1 MNKLNKIVLALFVG
15 LFASV
20 TAVAQVTT
28 FQEGNLYY
36 KITDTVNHKVS
47 VVPEN
52 ATSPYYTTSPSGDI
66 VIPTTV
72 AHNSVN
78 YTVESI
84 ADHAFDGCTGIT
96 SIKLSATTPYVVNAN
111 VFEGVTLS
119 GIKLIV
125 PQAAK
130 AAYKA
135 AAVWSDFKV
144 VGDGQHVIT
153 ITPAVNGTLTVSNA
167 GANVPTGT
175 SVDDETVL
183 TVNATANPDYQVDSI
198 KVGNQVVAN
207 NGTFT
212 ATEDVTVEAFISKV
226 KYAITI
232 TAPTNGT
239 LVVLNGTDTVH
250 DNDMIEHGTVLTVNA
265 TGNEGYEVDELK
277 ANGNDIVGG
286 SVNVTAATTI
296 TATFKKKT
304 YAITITP
311 AVNGTLVVLNGTDTV
326 HNSDMIAHGTI
337 LTATAT
343 ANAGYRVDS
352 IKAGT
357 KKVAAD
363 GTFTVTEAVTVEAV
377 ISQIPTYA
385 INFANP
391 ANGTLEVKNGI
402 VPITSGDPIAEGTVL
417 TVSATADQGYR
428 LDSIKVG
435 NAKVANNST
444 FTVTEAVTVEAFI
457 SQIPSFVITINQP
470 ANGTLEVKEGS
481 NVIVSG
487 SPVLEGTTLTVS
499 ATANTGYR
507 LDSIKVGNV
516 KVANNG
522 TFTVTEAVTVEAF
535 ISQIPAVT
543 KFKVSYDANME
554 GGVIKV
560 VSGSDVIASGDS
572 VAQGTIINISVSTK
586 PGYTVKS
593 LKVNGVDVSTN
604 GYSHTVNADVLIEA
618 EFPSMTDIENVSATA
633 TKVYPNPVV
642 DILNVETQEDVIYI
656 RVYNMYGVEVARIAN
671 ANAIDLA
678 SLAAGNY
685 LVRVQTAT
693 GVSTHRIVKK

>member
-15 LFASV
+15 LLASI
-20 TAVAQVTT
+20 TAVAQSDFNTGGL
-28 FQEGNLYY
+28 FY
-36 KITDTVNHKVS
+36 KITDAVNHKVS

-96 SIKLSATTPYVVNAN
+96 SIKLSAVTPYVINAN

-135 AAVWSDFKV
+135 AAVWNGFKV
-144 VGDGQHVIT
+144 VGDAQHIIT
-153 ITPAVNGTLTVSNA
+153 FTQPANGTLLVTNNST
-167 GANVPTGT
+167 NVLTGT
-175 SVDDETVL
+175 PVDDETVI
-183 TVNATANPDYQVDSI
+183 TINATADTDYQVDSI
-198 KVGNQVVAN
+198 KAGDQVVAN
-207 NGTFT
+207 GGTFT
-212 ATEDVTVEAFISKV
+212 VTDAVTITAFVSKV

-239 LVVLNGTDTVH
+239 LVVLNGTDTVR
-250 DNDMIEHGTVLTVNA
+250 NGDMIAHGTVLTVTA
-265 TGNEGYEVDELK
+265 TGNEGYEVDQLK

-304 YAITITP
+304 YAIAITP
-311 AVNGTLVVLNGTDTV
+311 AVNGTLEVKNGAAVLTGGEL
-326 HNSDMIAHGTI
+326 IEHGTV

-343 ANAGYRVDS
+343 ANSGYRVDS
-352 IKAGT
+352 IMAGT

-363 GTFTVTEAVTVEAV
+363 GTFTVTEAVTVTAI
-377 ISQIPTYA
+377 ISQIPKHA
-385 INFANP
+385 ITFANP

-402 VPITSGDPIAEGTVL
+402 APITSGDQIEEGTVL
-417 TVSATADQGYR
+417 TVSATVDQGYR
-428 LDSIKVG
+428 LDSIKAGDV
-435 NAKVANNST
+435 KVTNGGT
-444 FTVTEAVTVEAFI
+444 FTVTKATVVTAFV

-481 NVIVSG
+481 NVIATG
-487 SPVLEGTTLTVS
+487 SPVAEGTVLTVS
-499 ATANTGYR
+499 ATANTGYK
-507 LDSIKVGNV
+507 LDSIKVGNA
-516 KVANNG
+516 KVVNGG

-535 ISQIPAVT
+535 ISQIPPVT
-543 KFKVSYDANME
+543 KFKVSYNPSMQGGQIRVINGIKRVAN
-554 GGVIKV
+554 
-560 VSGSDVIASGDS
+560 GDS
-572 VAQGTIINISVSTK
+572 VAQGTVLNISVTTN

-593 LKVNGVDVSTN
+593 LKVNGASVSTS
-604 GYSHTVNADVLIEA
+604 GYTHTVNADVLIEA
-618 EFPSMTDIENVSATA
+618 EFSSMTDIENVSATA

-642 DILNVETQEDVIYI
+642 DRLNVETEEDVLYI

-671 ANAIDLA
+671 ANAIDLT

>member
-15 LFASV
+15 LLASV
-20 TAVAQVTT
+20 TAVAQSDFNTGGL
-28 FQEGNLYY
+28 FY
-36 KITDTVNHKVS
+36 KITDAVNHKVS

-52 ATSPYYTTSPSGDI
+52 AASPYYTTSPSGDI
-66 VIPTTV
+66 VIPNTV
-72 AHNSVN
+72 VN
-78 YTVESI
+78 GTDTYTVESI

-96 SIKLSATTPYVVNAN
+96 SIKLSAATPYVINAN

-135 AAVWSDFKV
+135 AAVWNGFKV
-144 VGDGQHVIT
+144 VGDAQHIIT
-153 ITPAVNGTLTVSNA
+153 FTQPANGTLLVTNNST
-167 GANVPTGT
+167 NVLTGT
-175 SVDDETVL
+175 PVDDETVI
-183 TVNATANPDYQVDSI
+183 TINATADTDYQVDSI
-198 KVGNQVVAN
+198 KAGDQVVAN
-207 NGTFT
+207 GGTFT
-212 ATEDVTVEAFISKV
+212 VTDAVTITAFVSKV

-239 LVVLNGTDTVH
+239 LVVLNGTDTVR
-250 DNDMIEHGTVLTVNA
+250 NGDMIAHGTVLTVTA
-265 TGNEGYEVDELK
+265 TGNEGYEVDQLK

-304 YAITITP
+304 YAIAITP
-311 AVNGTLVVLNGTDTV
+311 AVNGTLEVKNGAAVLTGGEL
-326 HNSDMIAHGTI
+326 IEHGTV

-343 ANAGYRVDS
+343 ANSGYRVDS
-352 IKAGT
+352 IMAGT

-363 GTFTVTEAVTVEAV
+363 GTFTVTEAVTVTAI
-377 ISQIPTYA
+377 ISQIPKHA
-385 INFANP
+385 ITFANP

-402 VPITSGDPIAEGTVL
+402 APITSGDQIEEGTVL
-417 TVSATADQGYR
+417 TVSATVDQGYR
-428 LDSIKVG
+428 LDSIKAGDV
-435 NAKVANNST
+435 KVTNGGT
-444 FTVTEAVTVEAFI
+444 FTVTKATVVTAFV

-481 NVIVSG
+481 NVIATG
-487 SPVLEGTTLTVS
+487 SPVAEGTVLTVS
-499 ATANTGYR
+499 ATANTGYK
-507 LDSIKVGNV
+507 LDSIKVGNA
-516 KVANNG
+516 KVVNGG

-535 ISQIPAVT
+535 ISQIPPVT
-543 KFKVSYDANME
+543 KFKVSYNPSMQGGQIRVINGIKRVAN
-554 GGVIKV
+554 
-560 VSGSDVIASGDS
+560 GDS
-572 VAQGTIINISVSTK
+572 VAQGTVLNISVTTN

-593 LKVNGVDVSTN
+593 LKVNGASVSTS

-618 EFPSMTDIENVSATA
+618 EFSSMTDIENVSATA

-642 DILNVETQEDVIYI
+642 DRLNVETEEDVLYI
-656 RVYNMYGVEVARIAN
+656 RVYNIYGVEVARIAN
-671 ANAIDLA
+671 ANAIDLT

>member
-15 LFASV
+15 LLASV
-20 TAVAQVTT
+20 TAVAQSDFNTGGL
-28 FQEGNLYY
+28 FY
-36 KITDTVNHKVS
+36 KITDAVNHKVS

-52 ATSPYYTTSPSGDI
+52 AASPYYTTSPSGDI
-66 VIPTTV
+66 VIPNTV
-72 AHNSVN
+72 INGTDT
-78 YTVESI
+78 YTVETI

-96 SIKLSATTPYVVNAN
+96 SIKLSAATPYVINAN

-135 AAVWSDFKV
+135 AAVWNGFKV
-144 VGDGQHVIT
+144 VGDAQHIIT
-153 ITPAVNGTLTVSNA
+153 FTQPANGTLLVTNNST
-167 GANVPTGT
+167 NVLTGT
-175 SVDDETVL
+175 PVDDETVI
-183 TVNATANPDYQVDSI
+183 TINATADTDYQVDSI
-198 KVGNQVVAN
+198 KAGDQVVAN
-207 NGTFT
+207 GGTFT
-212 ATEDVTVEAFISKV
+212 VTDAVTITAFVSKV

-239 LVVLNGTDTVH
+239 LVVLNGTDTVR
-250 DNDMIEHGTVLTVNA
+250 NGDMIAHGTVLTVTA
-265 TGNEGYEVDELK
+265 TGNEGYEVDQLK
-277 ANGNDIVGG
+277 ANGTDIVGG

-304 YAITITP
+304 YAIAITP
-311 AVNGTLVVLNGTDTV
+311 AVNGTLEVKNGATVLTGGEL
-326 HNSDMIAHGTI
+326 IEHGTV

-343 ANAGYRVDS
+343 ANSGYRVDS
-352 IKAGT
+352 IMAGT

-363 GTFTVTEAVTVEAV
+363 GTFTVTEAVTVTAI
-377 ISQIPTYA
+377 ISQIPKHA
-385 INFANP
+385 ITFANP

-402 VPITSGDPIAEGTVL
+402 APITSGDQIEEGTTL

-428 LDSIKVG
+428 VDSIKAGDV
-435 NAKVANNST
+435 KVTNGGT
-444 FTVTEAVTVEAFI
+444 FTVTKATVVTAFV

-481 NVIVSG
+481 NVIATG
-487 SPVLEGTTLTVS
+487 SPVLEGTVLTVS
-499 ATANTGYR
+499 ATANTGYK
-507 LDSIKVGNV
+507 LDSIKVGSV
-516 KVANNG
+516 KIANNG

-535 ISQIPAVT
+535 ISQIPPVT
-543 KFKVSYDANME
+543 KFKVSYNPSMQGGQIRVINGIKRVAN
-554 GGVIKV
+554 
-560 VSGSDVIASGDS
+560 GDS
-572 VAQGTIINISVSTK
+572 VAQGTVLNISVTTN

-593 LKVNGVDVSTN
+593 LKVNGASVSTS
-604 GYSHTVNADVLIEA
+604 GYTHTVNADVLIEA
-618 EFPSMTDIENVSATA
+618 EFSSMTDIENVSATA

-642 DILNVETQEDVIYI
+642 DRLNVETEEDVLYI

>member
-15 LFASV
+15 LLASV
-20 TAVAQVTT
+20 TAVAQSDFNTGGL
-28 FQEGNLYY
+28 FY
-36 KITDTVNHKVS
+36 KITDAVNHKVS

-96 SIKLSATTPYVVNAN
+96 SIKLSAVTPYVVNAN

-144 VGDGQHVIT
+144 VGDAQHIIT
-153 ITPAVNGTLTVSNA
+153 FTQPANGTLLVTNNST
-167 GANVPTGT
+167 NVLTGT
-175 SVDDETVL
+175 PVDDETVI
-183 TVNATANPDYQVDSI
+183 TINATANPDYQVDSI
-198 KVGNQVVAN
+198 KVGNVKVAN

-212 ATEDVTVEAFISKV
+212 VTEAVTVEAFISKV

-250 DNDMIEHGTVLTVNA
+250 DNDMIEHGTVLTVTA
-265 TGNEGYEVDELK
+265 TGDEGYEVDELK

-311 AVNGTLVVLNGTDTV
+311 AINGTLVVLNGTDTV
-326 HNSDMIAHGTI
+326 HNSDMIAHGTV

-343 ANAGYRVDS
+343 ANTGYRVDS

-357 KKVAAD
+357 KKVATD
-363 GTFTVTEAVTVEAV
+363 
-377 ISQIPTYA
+377 
-385 INFANP
+385 
-391 ANGTLEVKNGI
+391 
-402 VPITSGDPIAEGTVL
+402 
-417 TVSATADQGYR
+417 
-428 LDSIKVG
+428 
-435 NAKVANNST
+435 
-444 FTVTEAVTVEAFI
+444 
-457 SQIPSFVITINQP
+457 
-470 ANGTLEVKEGS
+470 
-481 NVIVSG
+481 
-487 SPVLEGTTLTVS
+487 
-499 ATANTGYR
+499 
-507 LDSIKVGNV
+507 
-516 KVANNG
+516 G

-535 ISQIPAVT
+535 ISQIPPVT
-543 KFKVSYDANME
+543 KFKVSYNPSMQGGQIRVINGIKRVAN
-554 GGVIKV
+554 
-560 VSGSDVIASGDS
+560 GDS
-572 VAQGTIINISVSTK
+572 VAQGTVLNISVTIN

-593 LKVNGVDVSTN
+593 LKVNGVSVSTS

-618 EFPSMTDIENVSATA
+618 EFSSMTDIENVSATA

-642 DILNVETQEDVIYI
+642 DRLNVETEEDVLYI

-671 ANAIDLA
+671 ANAIDLT

>member
-96 SIKLSATTPYVVNAN
+96 SIKLSAATPYVVNAN
-111 VFEGVTLS
+111 VFEGLTLS

-153 ITPAVNGTLTVSNA
+153 ITPAVNGTLTVTNA
-167 GANVPTGT
+167 GVNVPTGT
-175 SVDDETVL
+175 PLDDETVL

-198 KVGNQVVAN
+198 KVGNVKVAN

-212 ATEDVTVEAFISKV
+212 VTEAVTVEAFISKV

-250 DNDMIEHGTVLTVNA
+250 DNDIIEHGTVLTVNA
-265 TGNEGYEVDELK
+265 TGNEGYEVDQLK

-326 HNSDMIAHGTI
+326 HNSDMIAHGTV

-343 ANAGYRVDS
+343 ANTGYRVDS

-357 KKVAAD
+357 KKVATD
-363 GTFTVTEAVTVEAV
+363 GTFTVTEAVTVEAFV
-377 ISQIPTYA
+377 
-385 INFANP
+385 
-391 ANGTLEVKNGI
+391 
-402 VPITSGDPIAEGTVL
+402 
-417 TVSATADQGYR
+417 
-428 LDSIKVG
+428 
-435 NAKVANNST
+435 
-444 FTVTEAVTVEAFI
+444 

-481 NVIVSG
+481 NVIATG
-487 SPVLEGTTLTVS
+487 SPVLEGTVLTVS

-507 LDSIKVGNV
+507 LDSIKVGNA

-535 ISQIPAVT
+535 ISQIPPVT

-572 VAQGTIINISVSTK
+572 VAQGTIINISVSTN

-618 EFPSMTDIENVSATA
+618 EFPSMTDIENVSAMA

-656 RVYNMYGVEVARIAN
+656 RVYNMYGVEVALIAN

>member
-15 LFASV
+15 LLASV
-20 TAVAQVTT
+20 TAVAQSDFNTGGL
-28 FQEGNLYY
+28 FY
-36 KITDTVNHKVS
+36 KITDAVNHKVS

-52 ATSPYYTTSPSGDI
+52 AASPYYTTSPSGDI
-66 VIPTTV
+66 VIPNTV
-72 AHNSVN
+72 VN
-78 YTVESI
+78 GTDTYTVESI

-96 SIKLSATTPYVVNAN
+96 SIKLSAATPYVINAN

-135 AAVWSDFKV
+135 AAVWNGFKV
-144 VGDGQHVIT
+144 VGDAQHIIT
-153 ITPAVNGTLTVSNA
+153 FTQPANGTLLVTNN
-167 GANVPTGT
+167 GTNVPTGT
-175 SVDDETVL
+175 PVDDETVI
-183 TVNATANPDYQVDSI
+183 TINATADTDYQVDSI
-198 KVGNQVVAN
+198 KAGDQVVAN
-207 NGTFT
+207 GGTFT
-212 ATEDVTVEAFISKV
+212 VTDAVTITAFVSKV

-239 LVVLNGTDTVH
+239 LVVLNGTDTVR
-250 DNDMIEHGTVLTVNA
+250 NGDMIAHGTVLTVTA
-265 TGNEGYEVDELK
+265 TGNEGYEVDQLK
-277 ANGNDIVGG
+277 ANGTDIVGG

-304 YAITITP
+304 YAIAITP
-311 AVNGTLVVLNGTDTV
+311 AVNGTLEVKNGATVLTGGEL
-326 HNSDMIAHGTI
+326 IEHGTV

-343 ANAGYRVDS
+343 ANSGYRVDS
-352 IKAGT
+352 IMAGT

-363 GTFTVTEAVTVEAV
+363 GTFTVTEAVTVTAI
-377 ISQIPTYA
+377 ISQIPKHA
-385 INFANP
+385 ITFANP

-402 VPITSGDPIAEGTVL
+402 APITSGDQIEEGTTL
-417 TVSATADQGYR
+417 TVSATVDQGYR
-428 LDSIKVG
+428 LDSIKAGDV
-435 NAKVANNST
+435 KVTNGGT
-444 FTVTEAVTVEAFI
+444 FTVTKATVVTAFV

-481 NVIVSG
+481 NVIATG
-487 SPVLEGTTLTVS
+487 SPVLEGTVLTVS
-499 ATANTGYR
+499 ATANTGYK
-507 LDSIKVGNV
+507 LDSIKVGNA
-516 KVANNG
+516 KVVNGG

-535 ISQIPAVT
+535 ISQIPPVT
-543 KFKVSYDANME
+543 KFKVSYNPSMQGGQIRVINGIKRVAN
-554 GGVIKV
+554 
-560 VSGSDVIASGDS
+560 GDS
-572 VAQGTIINISVSTK
+572 VAQGTVLNISVTTN

-593 LKVNGVDVSTN
+593 LKVNGASVSTS

-618 EFPSMTDIENVSATA
+618 EFSSMTDIENVSATA

-642 DILNVETQEDVIYI
+642 DRLNVETEEDVLYI

>member
-15 LFASV
+15 LLASV
-20 TAVAQVTT
+20 TAVAQSDFNTGGL
-28 FQEGNLYY
+28 FY
-36 KITDTVNHKVS
+36 KITDAVNHKVS

-52 ATSPYYTTSPSGDI
+52 ATSPYYTTAPSGNI
-66 VIPTTV
+66 VIPATV
-72 AHNSVN
+72 INGTDT
-78 YTVESI
+78 YTVETI

-96 SIKLSATTPYVVNAN
+96 SIKLSAVTPYVINAN

-135 AAVWSDFKV
+135 AAVWNGFKV
-144 VGDGQHVIT
+144 VGDAQHVIT

-167 GANVPTGT
+167 GVNVPTGT
-175 SVDDETVL
+175 PVDDETVL
-183 TVNATANPDYQVDSI
+183 TVNATAAPNYQVDSI

-212 ATEDVTVEAFISKV
+212 VTDAVTITAFVSKV

-232 TAPTNGT
+232 TAPT
-239 LVVLNGTDTVH
+239 
-250 DNDMIEHGTVLTVNA
+250 
-265 TGNEGYEVDELK
+265 
-277 ANGNDIVGG
+277 
-286 SVNVTAATTI
+286 
-296 TATFKKKT
+296 
-304 YAITITP
+304 
-311 AVNGTLVVLNGTDTV
+311 NGTLVVLNGTDTV

-352 IKAGT
+352 IK
-357 KKVAAD
+357 
-363 GTFTVTEAVTVEAV
+363 
-377 ISQIPTYA
+377 
-385 INFANP
+385 
-391 ANGTLEVKNGI
+391 
-402 VPITSGDPIAEGTVL
+402 
-417 TVSATADQGYR
+417 
-428 LDSIKVG
+428 
-435 NAKVANNST
+435 
-444 FTVTEAVTVEAFI
+444 
-457 SQIPSFVITINQP
+457 
-470 ANGTLEVKEGS
+470 
-481 NVIVSG
+481 
-487 SPVLEGTTLTVS
+487 
-499 ATANTGYR
+499 
-507 LDSIKVGNV
+507 VGNV

-522 TFTVTEAVTVEAF
+522 TFTVTEAVTVEAVISQIPTFIITINQPANGKLAVLNGTDTVHNGNAVAEGTTLTVSATANTGYKLDSIKVGNVKIANNGTFTVTEAVTVEAF
-535 ISQIPAVT
+535 ISQIPPVT
-543 KFKVSYDANME
+543 KFKVSYNPSMQGGQIRVVNGIKRVAN
-554 GGVIKV
+554 
-560 VSGSDVIASGDS
+560 GDS
-572 VAQGTIINISVSTK
+572 VAQGTVLNISVTTN

-593 LKVNGVDVSTN
+593 LKVNGASVSTS

-618 EFPSMTDIENVSATA
+618 EFSSMTDIENVSATA

-642 DILNVETQEDVIYI
+642 DRLNVETEEDVLYI

>member
-15 LFASV
+15 LLASV
-20 TAVAQVTT
+20 TAVAQSDFNTGGL
-28 FQEGNLYY
+28 FY
-36 KITDTVNHKVS
+36 KITDAVNHKVS

-52 ATSPYYTTSPSGDI
+52 ATSPYYTTAPSGNI
-66 VIPTTV
+66 VIPATV
-72 AHNSVN
+72 INGTDT
-78 YTVESI
+78 YTVETI

-96 SIKLSATTPYVVNAN
+96 SIKLSAVTPYVINAN

-135 AAVWSDFKV
+135 AAVWNGFKV
-144 VGDGQHVIT
+144 VGDAQHVIT

-167 GANVPTGT
+167 GVNVPTGT
-175 SVDDETVL
+175 PVDDETVL
-183 TVNATANPDYQVDSI
+183 TVNATAAPNYQVDSI

-212 ATEDVTVEAFISKV
+212 VTDAVTITAFVSKV

-232 TAPTNGT
+232 TAPT
-239 LVVLNGTDTVH
+239 
-250 DNDMIEHGTVLTVNA
+250 
-265 TGNEGYEVDELK
+265 
-277 ANGNDIVGG
+277 
-286 SVNVTAATTI
+286 
-296 TATFKKKT
+296 
-304 YAITITP
+304 
-311 AVNGTLVVLNGTDTV
+311 NGTLVVLNGTDTV

-352 IKAGT
+352 IK
-357 KKVAAD
+357 
-363 GTFTVTEAVTVEAV
+363 
-377 ISQIPTYA
+377 
-385 INFANP
+385 
-391 ANGTLEVKNGI
+391 
-402 VPITSGDPIAEGTVL
+402 
-417 TVSATADQGYR
+417 
-428 LDSIKVG
+428 
-435 NAKVANNST
+435 
-444 FTVTEAVTVEAFI
+444 
-457 SQIPSFVITINQP
+457 
-470 ANGTLEVKEGS
+470 
-481 NVIVSG
+481 
-487 SPVLEGTTLTVS
+487 
-499 ATANTGYR
+499 
-507 LDSIKVGNV
+507 VGNV

-522 TFTVTEAVTVEAF
+522 TFTVTEAVTVEAVISQIPTFIITINQPANGKLAVLNGTDTVHNGNAVAEGTTLTVSATANTGYKLDSIKVGNVKIANNGTFTVTEAVTVEAF
-535 ISQIPAVT
+535 ISQIPPVT
-543 KFKVSYDANME
+543 KFKVSYNPSMQGGQIRVVNGIKRVAN
-554 GGVIKV
+554 
-560 VSGSDVIASGDS
+560 GDS
-572 VAQGTIINISVSTK
+572 VAQGTVLNISVTTN

-593 LKVNGVDVSTN
+593 LKVNGASVSTS
-604 GYSHTVNADVLIEA
+604 GYTHTVNADVLIEA
-618 EFPSMTDIENVSATA
+618 EFSSMTDIENVSATA

-642 DILNVETQEDVIYI
+642 DRLNVETEEDVLYI

>member
-15 LFASV
+15 LLASV
-20 TAVAQVTT
+20 TAVAQSD
-28 FQEGNLYY
+28 FNAGGLFY
-36 KITDTVNHKVS
+36 KITDAVNHKVS

-66 VIPTTV
+66 VIPATI
-72 AHNSVN
+72 ANGSDN

-96 SIKLSATTPYVVNAN
+96 SIKLSAATPYVINAN

-135 AAVWSDFKV
+135 AAVWNGFKV

-153 ITPAVNGTLTVSNA
+153 ITPAVNGTLTVTNA
-167 GANVPTGT
+167 GTNVPTGT

-198 KVGNQVVAN
+198 KAGNVKIAN

-212 ATEDVTVEAFISKV
+212 VTEAVTVEAFISKV

-250 DNDMIEHGTVLTVNA
+250 NSDMIEHGTVLTVNA
-265 TGNEGYEVDELK
+265 TGNEGYEVDQLK
-277 ANGNDIVGG
+277 ANGTDIVGG

-311 AVNGTLVVLNGTDTV
+311 TTNGTLEVKNGSVVLAGGEL
-326 HNSDMIAHGTI
+326 IEHGTV

-343 ANAGYRVDS
+343 ANPGYRVDS
-352 IKAGT
+352 IMAGT

-363 GTFTVTEAVTVEAV
+363 GTFTVTEAVTVEA
-377 ISQIPTYA
+377 
-385 INFANP
+385 
-391 ANGTLEVKNGI
+391 
-402 VPITSGDPIAEGTVL
+402 
-417 TVSATADQGYR
+417 
-428 LDSIKVG
+428 
-435 NAKVANNST
+435 
-444 FTVTEAVTVEAFI
+444 FI
-457 SQIPSFVITINQP
+457 SQIPV
-470 ANGTLEVKEGS
+470 
-481 NVIVSG
+481 
-487 SPVLEGTTLTVS
+487 
-499 ATANTGYR
+499 
-507 LDSIKVGNV
+507 
-516 KVANNG
+516 
-522 TFTVTEAVTVEAF
+522 
-535 ISQIPAVT
+535 VT

-685 LVRVQTAT
+685 LVRVQTAI

>member
-15 LFASV
+15 LLASV
-20 TAVAQVTT
+20 TAVAQSDFNTGGL
-28 FQEGNLYY
+28 FY
-36 KITDTVNHKVS
+36 KITDAVNHKVS

-52 ATSPYYTTSPSGDI
+52 AASPYYTTAPSGNI
-66 VIPTTV
+66 VIPATV
-72 AHNSVN
+72 INGTDT
-78 YTVESI
+78 YTVETI

-96 SIKLSATTPYVVNAN
+96 SIKLNAATPYVINAN

-135 AAVWSDFKV
+135 AAVWNGFKV
-144 VGDGQHVIT
+144 VGDAQHIIT
-153 ITPAVNGTLTVSNA
+153 FTQPANGTLLVTNNST
-167 GANVPTGT
+167 NVLTGT
-175 SVDDETVL
+175 PVDDETVI
-183 TVNATANPDYQVDSI
+183 TINATADTDYQVDSI
-198 KVGNQVVAN
+198 KAGDQVVAN
-207 NGTFT
+207 GGTFT
-212 ATEDVTVEAFISKV
+212 VTDAVTITAFVSKV

-239 LVVLNGTDTVH
+239 LVVLNGTDTVR
-250 DNDMIEHGTVLTVNA
+250 NGDMIAHGTVLTVTA
-265 TGNEGYEVDELK
+265 TGNEGYEVDQLK
-277 ANGNDIVGG
+277 ANGTDIVGG

-304 YAITITP
+304 YAIAITP
-311 AVNGTLVVLNGTDTV
+311 AVNGTLEVKNGAAVLTGGEL
-326 HNSDMIAHGTI
+326 IEHGTV

-343 ANAGYRVDS
+343 ANSGYRVDS
-352 IKAGT
+352 IMAGT

-363 GTFTVTEAVTVEAV
+363 GTFTVTEAVTVTAI
-377 ISQIPTYA
+377 ISQIPKHA
-385 INFANP
+385 ITFANP

-402 VPITSGDPIAEGTVL
+402 APITSGDQIEEGTVL
-417 TVSATADQGYR
+417 TVSATVDQGYR
-428 LDSIKVG
+428 LDSIKAGDV
-435 NAKVANNST
+435 KVTNGGT
-444 FTVTEAVTVEAFI
+444 FTVTKATVVTAFV

-481 NVIVSG
+481 NVIATG
-487 SPVLEGTTLTVS
+487 SPVAEGTVLTVS
-499 ATANTGYR
+499 ATANTGYK
-507 LDSIKVGNV
+507 LDSIKVGNAKAV
-516 KVANNG
+516 NGG

-535 ISQIPAVT
+535 ISQIPPVT
-543 KFKVSYDANME
+543 KFKVSYNPSMQGGQIRVINGIKRVAN
-554 GGVIKV
+554 
-560 VSGSDVIASGDS
+560 GDS
-572 VAQGTIINISVSTK
+572 VAQGTVLNISVTTN

-593 LKVNGVDVSTN
+593 LKVNGASVSTS
-604 GYSHTVNADVLIEA
+604 GYTHTVNADVLIEA
-618 EFPSMTDIENVSATA
+618 EFSSMTDIENVSATA

-642 DILNVETQEDVIYI
+642 DRLNVETEEDVLYI
-656 RVYNMYGVEVARIAN
+656 RVYNIYGVEVARIAN

>member
-15 LFASV
+15 LLASV
-20 TAVAQVTT
+20 TAVAQSDFNTGGL
-28 FQEGNLYY
+28 FY
-36 KITDTVNHKVS
+36 KITDAVNHKVS

-52 ATSPYYTTSPSGDI
+52 ATSPYYTTAPSGNI
-66 VIPTTV
+66 VIPATV
-72 AHNSVN
+72 INGTDT
-78 YTVESI
+78 YTVETI

-96 SIKLSATTPYVVNAN
+96 SIKLSAVTPYVINAN

-135 AAVWSDFKV
+135 AAVWNGFKV
-144 VGDGQHVIT
+144 VGDAQHVIT

-167 GANVPTGT
+167 GVNVPTGT
-175 SVDDETVL
+175 PVDDETVL
-183 TVNATANPDYQVDSI
+183 TVNATAAPNYQVDSI

-212 ATEDVTVEAFISKV
+212 VTDAVTITAFVSKV

-232 TAPTNGT
+232 TAPT
-239 LVVLNGTDTVH
+239 
-250 DNDMIEHGTVLTVNA
+250 
-265 TGNEGYEVDELK
+265 
-277 ANGNDIVGG
+277 
-286 SVNVTAATTI
+286 
-296 TATFKKKT
+296 
-304 YAITITP
+304 
-311 AVNGTLVVLNGTDTV
+311 NGTLVVLNGTDTV

-352 IKAGT
+352 IK
-357 KKVAAD
+357 
-363 GTFTVTEAVTVEAV
+363 
-377 ISQIPTYA
+377 
-385 INFANP
+385 
-391 ANGTLEVKNGI
+391 
-402 VPITSGDPIAEGTVL
+402 
-417 TVSATADQGYR
+417 
-428 LDSIKVG
+428 
-435 NAKVANNST
+435 
-444 FTVTEAVTVEAFI
+444 
-457 SQIPSFVITINQP
+457 
-470 ANGTLEVKEGS
+470 
-481 NVIVSG
+481 
-487 SPVLEGTTLTVS
+487 
-499 ATANTGYR
+499 
-507 LDSIKVGNV
+507 VGNV

-522 TFTVTEAVTVEAF
+522 TFTVTEAVTVEAVISQIPTFIITINQPANGKLAVLNGTDTVHNGNAVAEGTTLTVSATANTGYKLDSIKVGNVKIANNGTFTVTEAVTVEAF
-535 ISQIPAVT
+535 ISQIPPVT
-543 KFKVSYDANME
+543 KFKVSYNPSMQGGQIRVVNGIKRVAN
-554 GGVIKV
+554 
-560 VSGSDVIASGDS
+560 GDS
-572 VAQGTIINISVSTK
+572 VAQGTVLNISVTTN

-593 LKVNGVDVSTN
+593 LKVNGASVSTS
-604 GYSHTVNADVLIEA
+604 GYTHTVNADVLIEA
-618 EFPSMTDIENVSATA
+618 EFSSMTDIENVSAAA

-642 DILNVETQEDVIYI
+642 DRLNVETEEDVLYI

>member
-15 LFASV
+15 LLASV
-20 TAVAQVTT
+20 TAVAQSDFNTGGL
-28 FQEGNLYY
+28 FY
-36 KITDTVNHKVS
+36 KITDAVNHKVS

-52 ATSPYYTTSPSGDI
+52 ATSPYYTTAPSGNI
-66 VIPTTV
+66 VIPATV
-72 AHNSVN
+72 INGTDT

-96 SIKLSATTPYVVNAN
+96 SIKLNAATPYVVNAN

-135 AAVWSDFKV
+135 AAVWSNFKV

-153 ITPAVNGTLTVSNA
+153 ITPAVNGTLTVTNA
-167 GANVPTGT
+167 GVNVPTGT
-175 SVDDETVL
+175 PVDDETVL
-183 TVNATANPDYQVDSI
+183 TVNATANPDYHVDSI

-226 KYAITI
+226 KYAI
-232 TAPTNGT
+232 
-239 LVVLNGTDTVH
+239 
-250 DNDMIEHGTVLTVNA
+250 
-265 TGNEGYEVDELK
+265 
-277 ANGNDIVGG
+277 
-286 SVNVTAATTI
+286 
-296 TATFKKKT
+296 
-304 YAITITP
+304 
-311 AVNGTLVVLNGTDTV
+311 
-326 HNSDMIAHGTI
+326 
-337 LTATAT
+337 
-343 ANAGYRVDS
+343 
-352 IKAGT
+352 
-357 KKVAAD
+357 
-363 GTFTVTEAVTVEAV
+363 
-377 ISQIPTYA
+377 
-385 INFANP
+385 NFANP
-391 ANGTLEVKNGI
+391 ANGILEVKNGI
-402 VPITSGDPIAEGTVL
+402 VPITSGDQIEHGTTL

-428 LDSIKVG
+428 VDSIKVG
-435 NAKVANNST
+435 NVKIANNGT
-444 FTVTEAVTVEAFI
+444 FTVTEAVTVKAFI

-487 SPVLEGTTLTVS
+487 SPVLEGTVLTVS
-499 ATANTGYR
+499 ATANTGYK
-507 LDSIKVGNV
+507 LDSIKVGNA
-516 KVANNG
+516 KVVNGG

-535 ISQIPAVT
+535 ISQIPPVT
-543 KFKVSYDANME
+543 KFKVSYNPSMQGGQIRVINGIKRVAN
-554 GGVIKV
+554 
-560 VSGSDVIASGDS
+560 GDS
-572 VAQGTIINISVSTK
+572 VAQGTVLNISVTTN

-593 LKVNGVDVSTN
+593 LKVNGASVSTS

-618 EFPSMTDIENVSATA
+618 EFSSMTDIENVSATA

-642 DILNVETQEDVIYI
+642 DRLNVETEEDVLYI

-671 ANAIDLA
+671 ANAIDLT

>member
-15 LFASV
+15 LLASV
-20 TAVAQVTT
+20 TAVAQSDFNTGGL
-28 FQEGNLYY
+28 FY
-36 KITDTVNHKVS
+36 KITDAVNHKVS

-52 ATSPYYTTSPSGDI
+52 ATSPYYTTAPSGNI
-66 VIPTTV
+66 VIPATV
-72 AHNSVN
+72 INGTDT
-78 YTVESI
+78 YTVETI

-96 SIKLSATTPYVVNAN
+96 SIKLSAVTPYVINAN

-135 AAVWSDFKV
+135 AAVWNGFKV
-144 VGDGQHVIT
+144 VGDAQHIIT
-153 ITPAVNGTLTVSNA
+153 FTQPANGTLLVTNN
-167 GANVPTGT
+167 GTNVPTGT

-183 TVNATANPDYQVDSI
+183 TVTATANPDYQVDSI
-198 KVGNQVVAN
+198 KAGDQVVATG
-207 NGTFT
+207 GTFT
-212 ATEDVTVEAFISKV
+212 VTDAVTITAFVSKV

-250 DNDMIEHGTVLTVNA
+250 DNDKIEHGTALTVTA

-311 AVNGTLVVLNGTDTV
+311 AVNGTLVVLNGIDTV
-326 HNSDMIAHGTI
+326 HNSDMIAHGTV

-343 ANAGYRVDS
+343 ANTGYRVDS

-357 KKVAAD
+357 QKVATD

-377 ISQIPTYA
+377 ISQIPKYVIT
-385 INFANP
+385 FANP

-402 VPITSGDPIAEGTVL
+402 APITSGDQIEEGTVL
-417 TVSATADQGYR
+417 TVSATVDQGYR
-428 LDSIKVG
+428 LDSIKAGDV
-435 NAKVANNST
+435 KVTNGGT
-444 FTVTEAVTVEAFI
+444 FTVTKATVVTAFV

-481 NVIVSG
+481 NVIATG
-487 SPVLEGTTLTVS
+487 SPVAEGTVLTVS
-499 ATANTGYR
+499 ATANTGYK
-507 LDSIKVGNV
+507 LDSIKVGNA
-516 KVANNG
+516 KVVNGG

-535 ISQIPAVT
+535 ISQIPPVT
-543 KFKVSYDANME
+543 KFKVSYNPSMQGGQIRVINGIKRVAN
-554 GGVIKV
+554 
-560 VSGSDVIASGDS
+560 GDS
-572 VAQGTIINISVSTK
+572 VAQGTVLNISVTTN

-593 LKVNGVDVSTN
+593 LKVNGASVSTS

-618 EFPSMTDIENVSATA
+618 EFSSMTDIENVSATA

-642 DILNVETQEDVIYI
+642 DRLNVETEEDVLYI

-671 ANAIDLA
+671 ANAIDLT

>member
-15 LFASV
+15 LLASV
-20 TAVAQVTT
+20 TAVAQSDFSTGGL
-28 FQEGNLYY
+28 FY
-36 KITDTVNHKVS
+36 KITDAVNHKVS

-52 ATSPYYTTSPSGDI
+52 AASPYYTTSPSGDI
-66 VIPTTV
+66 IIPNTV
-72 AHNSVN
+72 VN
-78 YTVESI
+78 GTDTYTVESI

-96 SIKLSATTPYVVNAN
+96 SIKLSAATPYVVNAN
-111 VFEGVTLS
+111 VFEGLTLS

-153 ITPAVNGTLTVSNA
+153 ITPAVNGTLTVTNA

-212 ATEDVTVEAFISKV
+212 VTEAVTVEAFISKV

-326 HNSDMIAHGTI
+326 HNSDMIEHGTI

-377 ISQIPTYA
+377 ISPIPTYA
-385 INFANP
+385 ITFANP

-402 VPITSGDPIAEGTVL
+402 VPITSGDPIAEGTTL

-435 NAKVANNST
+435 N
-444 FTVTEAVTVEAFI
+444 
-457 SQIPSFVITINQP
+457 
-470 ANGTLEVKEGS
+470 VK
-481 NVIVSG
+481 I
-487 SPVLEGTTLTVS
+487 
-499 ATANTGYR
+499 
-507 LDSIKVGNV
+507 
-516 KVANNG
+516 ANNG

-560 VSGSDVIASGDS
+560 FSGSDVIASGDS

-604 GYSHTVNADVLIEA
+604 GYSHTVNAYVLIEA

>member
-15 LFASV
+15 LLASV
-20 TAVAQVTT
+20 TAVAQSDFNTGGL
-28 FQEGNLYY
+28 FY
-36 KITDTVNHKVS
+36 KITDAVNHKVS

-52 ATSPYYTTSPSGDI
+52 AASPYYTTSPSGDI
-66 VIPTTV
+66 VIPNTV
-72 AHNSVN
+72 VN
-78 YTVESI
+78 GTDTYTVESI

-96 SIKLSATTPYVVNAN
+96 SIKLSAATPYVINAN

-135 AAVWSDFKV
+135 AAVWNGFKV
-144 VGDGQHVIT
+144 VGDAQHIIT
-153 ITPAVNGTLTVSNA
+153 FTQPANGTLLVTNN
-167 GANVPTGT
+167 GTNVPTGT
-175 SVDDETVL
+175 PVDDETVI
-183 TVNATANPDYQVDSI
+183 TINATADTDYQVDSI
-198 KVGNQVVAN
+198 KAGDQVVAN
-207 NGTFT
+207 GGTFT
-212 ATEDVTVEAFISKV
+212 VTDAVTITAFVSKV

-250 DNDMIEHGTVLTVNA
+250 DNDMIEHGTALTVTA

-304 YAITITP
+304 YAIAITP
-311 AVNGTLVVLNGTDTV
+311 AVNGTLEVKNGAAVLTGGEL
-326 HNSDMIAHGTI
+326 IEHGTV

-343 ANAGYRVDS
+343 ANSGYRVDS
-352 IKAGT
+352 IMAGT

-363 GTFTVTEAVTVEAV
+363 GTFTVTEAVTVEA
-377 ISQIPTYA
+377 
-385 INFANP
+385 
-391 ANGTLEVKNGI
+391 
-402 VPITSGDPIAEGTVL
+402 
-417 TVSATADQGYR
+417 
-428 LDSIKVG
+428 
-435 NAKVANNST
+435 
-444 FTVTEAVTVEAFI
+444 FI
-457 SQIPSFVITINQP
+457 SQIPP
-470 ANGTLEVKEGS
+470 
-481 NVIVSG
+481 
-487 SPVLEGTTLTVS
+487 
-499 ATANTGYR
+499 
-507 LDSIKVGNV
+507 
-516 KVANNG
+516 
-522 TFTVTEAVTVEAF
+522 
-535 ISQIPAVT
+535 VT
-543 KFKVSYDANME
+543 KFKVSYNPSMQGGQIRVINGIKRVAN
-554 GGVIKV
+554 
-560 VSGSDVIASGDS
+560 GDS
-572 VAQGTIINISVSTK
+572 VAQGTVLNISVTTN
-586 PGYTVKS
+586 PGYTVKN
-593 LKVNGVDVSTN
+593 LKVNGASVSTS

-618 EFPSMTDIENVSATA
+618 EFSSMTDIENVSATA

-642 DILNVETQEDVIYI
+642 DRLNVETEEDVLYI

-671 ANAIDLA
+671 ANAIDLT

>member
-15 LFASV
+15 LLASV
-20 TAVAQVTT
+20 TAVAQSDFNTGGL
-28 FQEGNLYY
+28 FY
-36 KITDTVNHKVS
+36 KITDAVNHKVS

-52 ATSPYYTTSPSGDI
+52 ATSPYYTTAPSGNI
-66 VIPTTV
+66 VIPATV
-72 AHNSVN
+72 INGTDT
-78 YTVESI
+78 YTVETI

-96 SIKLSATTPYVVNAN
+96 SIKLSAVTPYVINAN

-135 AAVWSDFKV
+135 AAVWNGFKV
-144 VGDGQHVIT
+144 VGDAQHIIT
-153 ITPAVNGTLTVSNA
+153 FTQPANGTLLVTNNST
-167 GANVPTGT
+167 NVLTGT
-175 SVDDETVL
+175 PVDDETVI
-183 TVNATANPDYQVDSI
+183 TINATADTDYLVDSI
-198 KVGNQVVAN
+198 KAGDQVVAN
-207 NGTFT
+207 GGTFT
-212 ATEDVTVEAFISKV
+212 VTDAVTITAFVSKV

-232 TAPTNGT
+232 TTPTNGT
-239 LVVLNGTDTVH
+239 LVVLNGTDTVR
-250 DNDMIEHGTVLTVNA
+250 NGDMIAHGTVLTVTA
-265 TGNEGYEVDELK
+265 TGNEGYEVDQLK
-277 ANGNDIVGG
+277 ANGTDIVGG

-304 YAITITP
+304 YAIAITP
-311 AVNGTLVVLNGTDTV
+311 AVNGTLEVKNGAAVLTGGEL
-326 HNSDMIAHGTI
+326 IEHGTV

-343 ANAGYRVDS
+343 ANSGYRVDS
-352 IKAGT
+352 IMAGT

-363 GTFTVTEAVTVEAV
+363 GTFTVTEAVTVTAI
-377 ISQIPTYA
+377 ISQIPKHA
-385 INFANP
+385 ITFANP

-402 VPITSGDPIAEGTVL
+402 APITSGDQIEEGTVL
-417 TVSATADQGYR
+417 TVSATVDQGYR
-428 LDSIKVG
+428 LDSIKAGDV
-435 NAKVANNST
+435 KVTNGGT
-444 FTVTEAVTVEAFI
+444 FTVTKATVVTAFV

-481 NVIVSG
+481 NVIATG
-487 SPVLEGTTLTVS
+487 SPVAEGTVLTVS
-499 ATANTGYR
+499 ATANTGYK
-507 LDSIKVGNV
+507 LDSIKVGNA
-516 KVANNG
+516 KVVNGG

-535 ISQIPAVT
+535 ISQIPPVT
-543 KFKVSYDANME
+543 KFKVSYNPSMQGGQIRVINGIKRVAN
-554 GGVIKV
+554 
-560 VSGSDVIASGDS
+560 GDS
-572 VAQGTIINISVSTK
+572 VAQGTVLNISVTIN

-593 LKVNGVDVSTN
+593 LKVNGASVSTS

-618 EFPSMTDIENVSATA
+618 EFSSMTDIENVSATA

-642 DILNVETQEDVIYI
+642 DRLNVETEEDVLYI

-671 ANAIDLA
+671 ANAIDLT

>member
-15 LFASV
+15 LLASI
-20 TAVAQVTT
+20 TAVAQSDFNTGGL
-28 FQEGNLYY
+28 FY
-36 KITDTVNHKVS
+36 KITDAVNHKVS

-96 SIKLSATTPYVVNAN
+96 SIKLSAVTPYVINAN

-135 AAVWSDFKV
+135 AAVWNGFKV
-144 VGDGQHVIT
+144 VGDAQHIIT
-153 ITPAVNGTLTVSNA
+153 FTQPANGTLLVTNNST
-167 GANVPTGT
+167 NVLTGT
-175 SVDDETVL
+175 PVDDETVI
-183 TVNATANPDYQVDSI
+183 TINATADTDYQVDSI
-198 KVGNQVVAN
+198 KAGDQVVAN
-207 NGTFT
+207 GGTFT
-212 ATEDVTVEAFISKV
+212 VTDAVTITAFVSKV

-239 LVVLNGTDTVH
+239 LVVLNGTDTVR
-250 DNDMIEHGTVLTVNA
+250 NGDMIAHGTVLTVTA
-265 TGNEGYEVDELK
+265 TGNEGYEVDQLK

-304 YAITITP
+304 YAIAITP
-311 AVNGTLVVLNGTDTV
+311 AVNGTLEVKNGATVLTGGEL
-326 HNSDMIAHGTI
+326 IEHGTV

-357 KKVAAD
+357 KKVATD
-363 GTFTVTEAVTVEAV
+363 
-377 ISQIPTYA
+377 
-385 INFANP
+385 
-391 ANGTLEVKNGI
+391 
-402 VPITSGDPIAEGTVL
+402 
-417 TVSATADQGYR
+417 
-428 LDSIKVG
+428 
-435 NAKVANNST
+435 
-444 FTVTEAVTVEAFI
+444 
-457 SQIPSFVITINQP
+457 
-470 ANGTLEVKEGS
+470 
-481 NVIVSG
+481 
-487 SPVLEGTTLTVS
+487 
-499 ATANTGYR
+499 
-507 LDSIKVGNV
+507 
-516 KVANNG
+516 G

-535 ISQIPAVT
+535 ISQIPPVT
-543 KFKVSYDANME
+543 KFKVSYNPSMQGGQIRVINGIKRVAN
-554 GGVIKV
+554 
-560 VSGSDVIASGDS
+560 GDS
-572 VAQGTIINISVSTK
+572 VAQGTVLNISVTTN

-593 LKVNGVDVSTN
+593 LKVNGASVSTS
-604 GYSHTVNADVLIEA
+604 GYTHTVNADVLIEA
-618 EFPSMTDIENVSATA
+618 EFSSMTDIENVSATA

-642 DILNVETQEDVIYI
+642 DRLNVETEEDVLYI

>member
-15 LFASV
+15 LLASV
-20 TAVAQVTT
+20 TAVAQSDFNTGGL
-28 FQEGNLYY
+28 FY
-36 KITDTVNHKVS
+36 KITDATNHKVAVS
-47 VVPEN
+47 PEL
-52 ATSPYYTTSPSGDI
+52 AASPYYTTAPSGNI
-66 VIPTTV
+66 VIPATV
-72 AHNSVN
+72 TNGTDT
-78 YTVESI
+78 YTVETI

-96 SIKLSATTPYVVNAN
+96 SIKLSAVTPYVINAN

-135 AAVWSDFKV
+135 AAVWNGFKV
-144 VGDGQHVIT
+144 VGDAQHIIT
-153 ITPAVNGTLTVSNA
+153 FTQPANGTLLVTNN
-167 GANVPTGT
+167 GTNVLTGT
-175 SVDDETVL
+175 PVDDETVI
-183 TVNATANPDYQVDSI
+183 TINATADTDYQVDSI
-198 KVGNQVVAN
+198 KAGDQVVAN
-207 NGTFT
+207 GGTFT
-212 ATEDVTVEAFISKV
+212 VTDAVTITAFVSKV

-239 LVVLNGTDTVH
+239 LVVLNGTDTVR
-250 DNDMIEHGTVLTVNA
+250 NGDMIAHGTVLTVTA
-265 TGNEGYEVDELK
+265 TGNEGYEVDQLK

-304 YAITITP
+304 YAIAITP
-311 AVNGTLVVLNGTDTV
+311 AVNGTLEVKNGATVLTGGEL
-326 HNSDMIAHGTI
+326 IEHGTV

-343 ANAGYRVDS
+343 ANSRYRVDS
-352 IKAGT
+352 IMAGT

-363 GTFTVTEAVTVEAV
+363 GTFTVTEAVTVTAI
-377 ISQIPTYA
+377 ISQIPKHA
-385 INFANP
+385 ITFANP

-402 VPITSGDPIAEGTVL
+402 APITSGDQIEEGTVL
-417 TVSATADQGYR
+417 TVSATANTGYK

-435 NAKVANNST
+435 NA
-444 FTVTEAVTVEAFI
+444 
-457 SQIPSFVITINQP
+457 
-470 ANGTLEVKEGS
+470 
-481 NVIVSG
+481 
-487 SPVLEGTTLTVS
+487 
-499 ATANTGYR
+499 
-507 LDSIKVGNV
+507 

-535 ISQIPAVT
+535 ISQIPPVT
-543 KFKVSYDANME
+543 KFKVSYNPSMQGGQIRVINGIKRVAN
-554 GGVIKV
+554 
-560 VSGSDVIASGDS
+560 GDS
-572 VAQGTIINISVSTK
+572 VAQGTVLNISVTTN

-593 LKVNGVDVSTN
+593 LKVNGASVSTS

-618 EFPSMTDIENVSATA
+618 EFSSMTDIENVSATA

-642 DILNVETQEDVIYI
+642 DRLNVETEEDVLYI

-671 ANAIDLA
+671 ANAIDLT

>member
-15 LFASV
+15 LLASV
-20 TAVAQVTT
+20 TAVAQSDFNTGGL
-28 FQEGNLYY
+28 FY
-36 KITDTVNHKVS
+36 KITDAVNHKVS

-52 ATSPYYTTSPSGDI
+52 ATSPYYTTAPSGNI
-66 VIPTTV
+66 VIPATV
-72 AHNSVN
+72 INGTDT
-78 YTVESI
+78 YTVETI

-96 SIKLSATTPYVVNAN
+96 SIKLSAVTPYVINAN

-135 AAVWSDFKV
+135 AAVWNGFKV
-144 VGDGQHVIT
+144 VGDAQHIIT
-153 ITPAVNGTLTVSNA
+153 FTQPANGTLLVTNNST
-167 GANVPTGT
+167 NVLTGT
-175 SVDDETVL
+175 PVDDETVI
-183 TVNATANPDYQVDSI
+183 TINATADTDYLVDSI
-198 KVGNQVVAN
+198 KAGDQVVAN
-207 NGTFT
+207 GGTFT
-212 ATEDVTVEAFISKV
+212 VTDAVTITAFVSKV

-232 TAPTNGT
+232 TTPTNGT
-239 LVVLNGTDTVH
+239 LVVLNGTDTVR
-250 DNDMIEHGTVLTVNA
+250 NGDMIAHGTVLTVTA
-265 TGNEGYEVDELK
+265 TGNEGYEVDQLK
-277 ANGNDIVGG
+277 ANGTDIVGG

-304 YAITITP
+304 YAIAITP
-311 AVNGTLVVLNGTDTV
+311 AVNGTLEVKNGAAVLTGGEL
-326 HNSDMIAHGTI
+326 IEHGTV

-343 ANAGYRVDS
+343 ANSGYRVDS
-352 IKAGT
+352 IMAGT

-363 GTFTVTEAVTVEAV
+363 GTFTVTEAVTVTAI
-377 ISQIPTYA
+377 ISLIPKHA
-385 INFANP
+385 ITFANP

-402 VPITSGDPIAEGTVL
+402 APITSGDQIEEGTVL
-417 TVSATADQGYR
+417 TVSATVDQGYR
-428 LDSIKVG
+428 LDSIKAGDV
-435 NAKVANNST
+435 KVTNGGT
-444 FTVTEAVTVEAFI
+444 FTVTKATVVTAFV

-481 NVIVSG
+481 NVIATG
-487 SPVLEGTTLTVS
+487 SPVAEGTVLTVS
-499 ATANTGYR
+499 ATANTGYK
-507 LDSIKVGNV
+507 LDSIKVGNA
-516 KVANNG
+516 KVVNGG

-535 ISQIPAVT
+535 ISQIPPVT
-543 KFKVSYDANME
+543 KFKVSYNPSMQGGQIRVINGIKRVAN
-554 GGVIKV
+554 
-560 VSGSDVIASGDS
+560 GDS
-572 VAQGTIINISVSTK
+572 VAQGTVLNISVTIN

-593 LKVNGVDVSTN
+593 LKVNGASVSTS

-618 EFPSMTDIENVSATA
+618 EFSSMTDIENVSATA

-642 DILNVETQEDVIYI
+642 DRLNVETEEDVLYI

-671 ANAIDLA
+671 ANAIDLT

>member
-15 LFASV
+15 LLASV
-20 TAVAQVTT
+20 TAVAQSDFNTGGL
-28 FQEGNLYY
+28 FY
-36 KITDTVNHKVS
+36 KITDAVNHKVS

-52 ATSPYYTTSPSGDI
+52 ATSPYYTTAPSGNI
-66 VIPTTV
+66 VIPATV
-72 AHNSVN
+72 INGTDT
-78 YTVESI
+78 YTVETI

-96 SIKLSATTPYVVNAN
+96 SIKLSAVTPYVINAN

-135 AAVWSDFKV
+135 AAVWNGFKV
-144 VGDGQHVIT
+144 VGDAQHIIT
-153 ITPAVNGTLTVSNA
+153 FTQPANGTLLVTNN
-167 GANVPTGT
+167 GTNVLTGT
-175 SVDDETVL
+175 PVDDETVI
-183 TVNATANPDYQVDSI
+183 TINATADTDYQVDSI
-198 KVGNQVVAN
+198 KAGDQVVAN
-207 NGTFT
+207 GGTFT
-212 ATEDVTVEAFISKV
+212 VTDAVTITAFVSKV

-232 TAPTNGT
+232 TTPTNGT
-239 LVVLNGTDTVH
+239 LVVLNGTDTVR
-250 DNDMIEHGTVLTVNA
+250 NGDMIAHGTVLTVTA
-265 TGNEGYEVDELK
+265 TGNEGYEVDQLK

-304 YAITITP
+304 YAIAITP
-311 AVNGTLVVLNGTDTV
+311 AVNGTLEVKNGATVLTGGEL
-326 HNSDMIAHGTI
+326 IEHGTV

-343 ANAGYRVDS
+343 ANSGYRVDS
-352 IKAGT
+352 IMAGT

-363 GTFTVTEAVTVEAV
+363 GTFTVTEAVTVTAI
-377 ISQIPTYA
+377 ISQIPKHA
-385 INFANP
+385 ITFANP

-402 VPITSGDPIAEGTVL
+402 APITSGDQIEEGTVL

-428 LDSIKVG
+428 LDSIKAG
-435 NAKVANNST
+435 DIKVTNGGT
-444 FTVTEAVTVEAFI
+444 FTVTKATVVTAFV

-481 NVIVSG
+481 NVIATG
-487 SPVLEGTTLTVS
+487 TPVAEGTVLTVS
-499 ATANTGYR
+499 ATANTGYK
-507 LDSIKVGNV
+507 LDSIKVGNA
-516 KVANNG
+516 KVVNGG

-535 ISQIPAVT
+535 ISQIPPVT
-543 KFKVSYDANME
+543 KFKVSYNPSMQGGQIRVINGIKRVAN
-554 GGVIKV
+554 
-560 VSGSDVIASGDS
+560 GDS
-572 VAQGTIINISVSTK
+572 VAQGTVLNISVTTN

-593 LKVNGVDVSTN
+593 LKVNGASVSTS

-618 EFPSMTDIENVSATA
+618 EFSSMTDIENVSATA

-642 DILNVETQEDVIYI
+642 DRLNVETEEDVLYI

-671 ANAIDLA
+671 ANAIDLT

>member
-15 LFASV
+15 LLASV
-20 TAVAQVTT
+20 TAVAQSDFNTGGL
-28 FQEGNLYY
+28 FY
-36 KITDTVNHKVS
+36 KITDAVNHKVS

-52 ATSPYYTTSPSGDI
+52 ATSPYYTTAPSGNI
-66 VIPTTV
+66 VIPATV
-72 AHNSVN
+72 INGTDT
-78 YTVESI
+78 YTVETI

-96 SIKLSATTPYVVNAN
+96 SIKLSAATPYVINAN

-135 AAVWSDFKV
+135 AAVWNGFKV
-144 VGDGQHVIT
+144 VGDAQHIIT
-153 ITPAVNGTLTVSNA
+153 FTQPANGTLLVTNN
-167 GANVPTGT
+167 GTNVPTGT
-175 SVDDETVL
+175 PVDDETVI
-183 TVNATANPDYQVDSI
+183 TINATADTDYQVDSI
-198 KVGNQVVAN
+198 KAGDQVVAN
-207 NGTFT
+207 GGTFT
-212 ATEDVTVEAFISKV
+212 VTDAVTITAFVSKV

-239 LVVLNGTDTVH
+239 LVVLNGTDTVR
-250 DNDMIEHGTVLTVNA
+250 NGDMIAHGTVLTVTA
-265 TGNEGYEVDELK
+265 TGNEGYEVDQLK
-277 ANGNDIVGG
+277 ANGTDIVGG

-304 YAITITP
+304 YAIAITP
-311 AVNGTLVVLNGTDTV
+311 AVNGTLEVKNGAAVLTGGEL
-326 HNSDMIAHGTI
+326 IEHGTV

-343 ANAGYRVDS
+343 ANSGYRVDS
-352 IKAGT
+352 IMAGT

-363 GTFTVTEAVTVEAV
+363 GTFTVTEAVTVTAI
-377 ISQIPTYA
+377 ISQIPKHA
-385 INFANP
+385 ITFANP

-402 VPITSGDPIAEGTVL
+402 APITSGDQIEEGTTL

-428 LDSIKVG
+428 VDSIKAGDV
-435 NAKVANNST
+435 KVTNGGT
-444 FTVTEAVTVEAFI
+444 FTVTKATVVTAFV

-481 NVIVSG
+481 NVIATG
-487 SPVLEGTTLTVS
+487 SPVLEGTVLTVS
-499 ATANTGYR
+499 ATANTGYK
-507 LDSIKVGNV
+507 LDSINVGNV
-516 KVANNG
+516 KIANNG

-535 ISQIPAVT
+535 ISQIPPVT
-543 KFKVSYDANME
+543 KFKVSYNPSMQGGQIRVINGIKRVAN
-554 GGVIKV
+554 
-560 VSGSDVIASGDS
+560 GDS
-572 VAQGTIINISVSTK
+572 VAQGTVLNISVTTN

-593 LKVNGVDVSTN
+593 LKVNGASVSTS

-618 EFPSMTDIENVSATA
+618 EFSSMTDIENVSATA

-642 DILNVETQEDVIYI
+642 DRLNVETEEDVLYI

-671 ANAIDLA
+671 ANAIDLT

>member
-153 ITPAVNGTLTVSNA
+153 ITPAVNGTLTVTNA
-167 GANVPTGT
+167 GVNVPTGT
-175 SVDDETVL
+175 PVDDETVL
-183 TVNATANPDYQVDSI
+183 TVNATANPDYQV
-198 KVGNQVVAN
+198 
-207 NGTFT
+207 
-212 ATEDVTVEAFISKV
+212 
-226 KYAITI
+226 
-232 TAPTNGT
+232 
-239 LVVLNGTDTVH
+239 
-250 DNDMIEHGTVLTVNA
+250 
-265 TGNEGYEVDELK
+265 
-277 ANGNDIVGG
+277 
-286 SVNVTAATTI
+286 
-296 TATFKKKT
+296 
-304 YAITITP
+304 
-311 AVNGTLVVLNGTDTV
+311 
-326 HNSDMIAHGTI
+326 
-337 LTATAT
+337 
-343 ANAGYRVDS
+343 
-352 IKAGT
+352 
-357 KKVAAD
+357 
-363 GTFTVTEAVTVEAV
+363 
-377 ISQIPTYA
+377 
-385 INFANP
+385 
-391 ANGTLEVKNGI
+391 
-402 VPITSGDPIAEGTVL
+402 
-417 TVSATADQGYR
+417 
-428 LDSIKVG
+428 
-435 NAKVANNST
+435 
-444 FTVTEAVTVEAFI
+444 
-457 SQIPSFVITINQP
+457 
-470 ANGTLEVKEGS
+470 
-481 NVIVSG
+481 
-487 SPVLEGTTLTVS
+487 
-499 ATANTGYR
+499 
-507 LDSIKVGNV
+507 DSIKVGNV

-572 VAQGTIINISVSTK
+572 VAQGTIINISVSTN

>member
-15 LFASV
+15 LLASV
-20 TAVAQVTT
+20 TAVAQSD
-28 FQEGNLYY
+28 FNAGGLFY
-36 KITDTVNHKVS
+36 KITDAVNHKVS

-52 ATSPYYTTSPSGDI
+52 AASPYYTTSPSGDI
-66 VIPTTV
+66 VIPNTV
-72 AHNSVN
+72 INGTDT
-78 YTVESI
+78 YTVETI

-96 SIKLSATTPYVVNAN
+96 SIKLSAATPYVINAN

-135 AAVWSDFKV
+135 AAVWNGFKV
-144 VGDGQHVIT
+144 VGDAQHIIT
-153 ITPAVNGTLTVSNA
+153 FTQPANGTLLVTNNST
-167 GANVPTGT
+167 NVLTGT
-175 SVDDETVL
+175 PVDDETVI
-183 TVNATANPDYQVDSI
+183 TINATADTDYLVDSI
-198 KVGNQVVAN
+198 KAGDQVVAN
-207 NGTFT
+207 GGTFT
-212 ATEDVTVEAFISKV
+212 VTDAVTITAFVSKV

-232 TAPTNGT
+232 TTPTNGT
-239 LVVLNGTDTVH
+239 LVVLNGTDTVR
-250 DNDMIEHGTVLTVNA
+250 NGDMIAHGTVLTVTA
-265 TGNEGYEVDELK
+265 TGNEGYEVDQLK
-277 ANGNDIVGG
+277 ANGTDIVGG

-304 YAITITP
+304 YAIAITP
-311 AVNGTLVVLNGTDTV
+311 AVNGTLEVKNGAAVLTGGEL
-326 HNSDMIAHGTI
+326 IEHGTV

-343 ANAGYRVDS
+343 ANSGYRVDS
-352 IKAGT
+352 IMAGT

-363 GTFTVTEAVTVEAV
+363 GTFTVTEAVTVTAI
-377 ISQIPTYA
+377 ISQIPKHA
-385 INFANP
+385 ITFANP

-402 VPITSGDPIAEGTVL
+402 VPITSGDQIEEGTTL

-428 LDSIKVG
+428 VDSIKAGDV
-435 NAKVANNST
+435 KVTNGGT
-444 FTVTEAVTVEAFI
+444 FTVTKATVVTAFV

-481 NVIVSG
+481 NVIATG
-487 SPVLEGTTLTVS
+487 SPVLEGTVLTVS
-499 ATANTGYR
+499 ATANTGYK

-516 KVANNG
+516 KIANNG

-535 ISQIPAVT
+535 ISQIPPVT
-543 KFKVSYDANME
+543 KFKVSYNPSMQGGQIRVVNGIKRVAN
-554 GGVIKV
+554 
-560 VSGSDVIASGDS
+560 GDS
-572 VAQGTIINISVSTK
+572 VAQGTVLNISVTTN

-593 LKVNGVDVSTN
+593 LKVNGASVSTS
-604 GYSHTVNADVLIEA
+604 GYTHTVNADVLIEA
-618 EFPSMTDIENVSATA
+618 EFSSMTDIENVSATA

-642 DILNVETQEDVIYI
+642 DRLNVETEEDVLYI

>member
-15 LFASV
+15 LLASV
-20 TAVAQVTT
+20 TAVAQSD
-28 FQEGNLYY
+28 FNAGGLFY
-36 KITDTVNHKVS
+36 KITDAVNHKVS

-52 ATSPYYTTSPSGDI
+52 ATSPYYTTTPSGNI
-66 VIPTTV
+66 VIPATV
-72 AHNSVN
+72 INGTDT

-96 SIKLSATTPYVVNAN
+96 SIKLSAATPYVINAN

-135 AAVWSDFKV
+135 AAVWNGFKV

-153 ITPAVNGTLTVSNA
+153 ITPAVNGTLLVTDN
-167 GANVPTGT
+167 GTNVPTGT
-175 SVDDETVL
+175 PVDDETVL
-183 TVNATANPDYQVDSI
+183 TVNATADPNYQVDSI

-207 NGTFT
+207 GGTFT
-212 ATEDVTVEAFISKV
+212 VTEAVTVEAFISKV

-250 DNDMIEHGTVLTVNA
+250 DNDKIEHGTVLTVNA

-304 YAITITP
+304 YAVTITP
-311 AVNGTLVVLNGTDTV
+311 ATNGTLEVKNGATVLTGGEL
-326 HNSDMIAHGTI
+326 IEHGTV

-343 ANAGYRVDS
+343 ANPGYRVDS

-377 ISQIPTYA
+377 ISQIPT
-385 INFANP
+385 
-391 ANGTLEVKNGI
+391 
-402 VPITSGDPIAEGTVL
+402 
-417 TVSATADQGYR
+417 
-428 LDSIKVG
+428 
-435 NAKVANNST
+435 
-444 FTVTEAVTVEAFI
+444 FI
-457 SQIPSFVITINQP
+457 ITINQP
-470 ANGTLEVKEGS
+470 AKGTLEVKEGS
-481 NVIVSG
+481 NVIATG

-499 ATANTGYR
+499 ATANTGYK

-516 KVANNG
+516 KIANNG

-535 ISQIPAVT
+535 ISQIPPVT
-543 KFKVSYDANME
+543 KFKVSYNPSMQGGQIRVINGIKRVAN
-554 GGVIKV
+554 
-560 VSGSDVIASGDS
+560 GDS
-572 VAQGTIINISVSTK
+572 VAQGTVLNISVTTN

-593 LKVNGVDVSTN
+593 LKVNGASVSTS
-604 GYSHTVNADVLIEA
+604 GYTHTVNADVLIEA
-618 EFPSMTDIENVSATA
+618 EFSSMTDIENVSATA

-642 DILNVETQEDVIYI
+642 DRLNVETEEDVLYI

-678 SLAAGNY
+678 SLVAGNY

>member
-15 LFASV
+15 LLASV
-20 TAVAQVTT
+20 TAVAQSDFNTGGL
-28 FQEGNLYY
+28 FY
-36 KITDTVNHKVS
+36 KITDAVNHKVS

-52 ATSPYYTTSPSGDI
+52 ATSPYYTTAPSGNI
-66 VIPTTV
+66 VIPATV
-72 AHNSVN
+72 INGTDT
-78 YTVESI
+78 YTVETI

-96 SIKLSATTPYVVNAN
+96 SIKLSAVTPYVINAN

-135 AAVWSDFKV
+135 AAVWNGFKV
-144 VGDGQHVIT
+144 VGDAQHIIT
-153 ITPAVNGTLTVSNA
+153 FTQPANGTLLVTNN
-167 GANVPTGT
+167 GTNVLTGT
-175 SVDDETVL
+175 PVDDETVI
-183 TVNATANPDYQVDSI
+183 TINATADTDYQVDSI
-198 KVGNQVVAN
+198 KAGDQVVAN
-207 NGTFT
+207 GGTFT
-212 ATEDVTVEAFISKV
+212 VTDAVTITAFVSKV

-239 LVVLNGTDTVH
+239 LVVLNGTDTVR
-250 DNDMIEHGTVLTVNA
+250 NGDMIAHGTVLTVTA
-265 TGNEGYEVDELK
+265 TGNEGYEVDQLK
-277 ANGNDIVGG
+277 ANGTDIVGG

-304 YAITITP
+304 YAIAIIP
-311 AVNGTLVVLNGTDTV
+311 AVNGTLEVKNGATVLTGGEL
-326 HNSDMIAHGTI
+326 IEHGTV

-343 ANAGYRVDS
+343 ANSGYRVDS
-352 IKAGT
+352 IMAGT

-363 GTFTVTEAVTVEAV
+363 GTFTVTEAVTVTAI
-377 ISQIPTYA
+377 ISQIPKHA
-385 INFANP
+385 ITFANP

-402 VPITSGDPIAEGTVL
+402 APITSGDQIEEGTVL

-428 LDSIKVG
+428 LDSIKAGDV
-435 NAKVANNST
+435 KVTNGGT
-444 FTVTEAVTVEAFI
+444 FTVTKATVVTAFV

-481 NVIVSG
+481 NVIATG
-487 SPVLEGTTLTVS
+487 TLVLEGTVLTVS
-499 ATANTGYR
+499 ATANTGYK
-507 LDSIKVGNV
+507 LDSIKVGNA
-516 KVANNG
+516 KVVNGG

-535 ISQIPAVT
+535 ISQIPPVT
-543 KFKVSYDANME
+543 KFKVSYNPSMQGGQIRVINGIKRVAN
-554 GGVIKV
+554 
-560 VSGSDVIASGDS
+560 GDS
-572 VAQGTIINISVSTK
+572 VAQGTVLNISVTTN

-593 LKVNGVDVSTN
+593 LKVNGASVSTS

-618 EFPSMTDIENVSATA
+618 EFSSMTDIENVSATA

-642 DILNVETQEDVIYI
+642 DRLNVETEEDVLYI

-671 ANAIDLA
+671 ANVIDLA